1 MSKTKKE
8 TNAEVAE
15 RRKPTK
21 ESGAEELCVD
31 NIQTD
36 LSESDDSSVSDL
48 TKESL

>member
-21 ESGAEELCVD
+21 ESGAEQPCVD
-31 NIQTD
+31 NVQRD
-36 LSESDDSSVSDL
+36 LNESDDSSVSDL